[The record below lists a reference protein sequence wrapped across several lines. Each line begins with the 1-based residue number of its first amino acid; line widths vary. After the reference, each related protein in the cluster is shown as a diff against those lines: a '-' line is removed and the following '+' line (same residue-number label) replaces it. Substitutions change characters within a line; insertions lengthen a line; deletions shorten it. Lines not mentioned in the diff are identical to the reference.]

1 MVRAAPSAN
10 AKQAMTGNAP
20 TFATLFLRVFLPFA
34 LAYFLSYIFRGVN
47 AVIFPYLERD
57 IGITAGDLGL
67 LTSAFFLF
75 FAGCQPVLGV
85 MLDRYGPRRVQV
97 VLLAMA
103 AAGSAL
109 FGLSLSLG
117 ELIVARVLIG
127 LGFAGGLMAAIKA
140 ITLWYPPERWGLITG
155 FHMMAGGLGSMAATL
170 PVEWSLSVVSWQGLF
185 FWLAG
190 ICLATSAILFVV
202 VPERALQP
210 GAHSDKGG
218 TLVEQFRIT
227 GAVLTDGFYWRIQP
241 LLSIQQLAFIGCITL
256 WIGPWLRDVGGIA
269 DKEARAD
276 IQLWTTAIMTVGF
289 AMSGVVSNALR
300 RVGITS
306 FMSVGITSFLFAMV
320 CGWLAF
326 LPSFQPALAWILF
339 GFLGALPIQ
348 YMPLMVSAFP
358 AHYAGRVST
367 SSNLVVFSVIFA
379 GQWAIG
385 KIVDQWPRTATGYS
399 PDGYAWA
406 FGALFIL
413 QLAGLLW
420 LALSRAQPMARP
432 HLVAAD

>member
-1 MVRAAPSAN
+1 MTASAPS
-10 AKQAMTGNAP
+10 
-20 TFATLFLRVFLPFA
+20 FATLFLRVFLPFA

-97 VLLAMA
+97 VLLALA

-190 ICLATSAILFVV
+190 FCLATSAILFVV
-202 VPERALQP
+202 VPER
-210 GAHSDKGG
+210 GAPRAAG
-218 TLVEQFRIT
+218 TLAEQFRIT
-227 GAVLTDGFYWRIQP
+227 GTVLTDGFYWRIQP
-241 LLSIQQLAFIGCITL
+241 LLAVQQLAFIGCISL
-256 WIGPWLRDVGGIA
+256 WIGPWLRDVGGFT
-269 DKEARAD
+269 DKELRAD
-276 IQLWTTAIMTVGF
+276 IQLYTAAATTLGF
-289 AMSGVVSNALR
+289 AMSGVIATGLR
-300 RVGITS
+300 RVGVS
-306 FMSVGITSFLFAMV
+306 NFASAAVMSILFAAV
-320 CGWLAF
+320 CGWIAF
-326 LPSFQPALAWILF
+326 VPSFHPAVAWVAF
-339 GFLGALPIQ
+339 GFLGACPIQ
-348 YMPLMVSAFP
+348 YMPLMVASFP

-385 KIVDQWPRTATGYS
+385 KVVDLWPRTATGYS

-432 HLVAAD
+432 HLAAAD

>member
-1 MVRAAPSAN
+1 
-10 AKQAMTGNAP
+10 MTGNAP
-20 TFATLFLRVFLPFA
+20 SFATLFLRVFLPFA
-34 LAYFLSYIFRGVN
+34 FAYFLSYIFRGVN

-85 MLDRYGPRRVQV
+85 MLDRYGPRRVQA

-103 AAGSAL
+103 AVGSAL
-109 FGLSLSLG
+109 FGMSLSLG

-140 ITLWYPPERWGLITG
+140 ITIWYPPERWGLITG

-170 PVEWSLSVVSWQGLF
+170 PIQWSLSVMSWQGLF

-190 ICLATSAILFVV
+190 FCLATAALLFIV
-202 VPERALQP
+202 VPERAAT
-210 GAHSDKGG
+210 GAKG
-218 TLVEQFRIT
+218 TLGDQFRIT
-227 GAVLTDGFYWRIQP
+227 GTVLTDGFYWRIQP
-241 LLSIQQLAFIGCITL
+241 LLSVQQLAFIGCITL

-269 DKEARAD
+269 DKGMRAD
-276 IQLWTTAIMTVGF
+276 IQLYTTAVMTVGF
-289 AMSGVVSNALR
+289 AMSGVIAAAFR
-300 RVGITS
+300 RVGIS
-306 FMSVGITSFLFAMV
+306 NFASAGITSLLFALV

-326 LPSFQPALAWILF
+326 LPSFHPAVAWALF

-348 YMPLMVSAFP
+348 YMPLMVASFP

-367 SSNLVVFSVIFA
+367 SSNLVVFTVIFA

-385 KIVDQWPRTATGYS
+385 KIVDQWPKTETGYAS
-399 PDGYAWA
+399 DGYTWA

-413 QLAGLLW
+413 QLGGLAW
-420 LALSRAQPMARP
+420 LLLSRARPMARP
-432 HLVAAD
+432 QLVAAD

>member
-1 MVRAAPSAN
+1 
-10 AKQAMTGNAP
+10 MTGNAP
-20 TFATLFLRVFLPFA
+20 TLTTLLLRVFLPFA
-34 LAYFLSYIFRGVN
+34 FAYFLSYIFRGVN

-57 IGITAGDLGL
+57 VGITAGDLGL

-85 MLDRYGPRRVQV
+85 MLDRYGPRRVQT

-103 AAGSAL
+103 AVGSAL

-170 PVEWSLSVVSWQGLF
+170 PVQWSLSVVSWQGLF

-190 ICLATSAILFVV
+190 LCLATAAILFTA
-202 VPERALQP
+202 VPERGPSGHP
-210 GAHSDKGG
+210 G
-218 TLVEQFRIT
+218 TVREQFRIT
-227 GAVLTDGFYWRIQP
+227 GTVLTDGFFWRIQP
-241 LLSIQQLAFIGCITL
+241 LLTFQQMAFIASITL

-269 DKEARAD
+269 DKETRAD
-276 IQLWTTAIMTVGF
+276 IQLYTTAVMTLGF
-289 AMSGVVSNALR
+289 AMSGVLAGAFR
-300 RVGITS
+300 RIGIS
-306 FMSVGITSFLFAMV
+306 DFASANLASVLFALD
-320 CGWLAF
+320 CAWLAF
-326 LPSFQPALAWILF
+326 LPSFEPVVAWLLF

-348 YMPLMVSAFP
+348 YMPLLARSFP
-358 AHYAGRVST
+358 PHYAGRVST
-367 SSNLVVFSVIFA
+367 SSNLVVFTVIFV

-385 KIVDQWPRTATGYS
+385 KVVDLWPRTATGYS
-399 PDGYAWA
+399 PDGYTWSY
-406 FGALFIL
+406 GALFIL
-413 QLAGLLW
+413 QVAGLLW
-420 LALSRAQPMARP
+420 LLLSQARPLAQERPMA
-432 HLVAAD
+432 AD

>member
-1 MVRAAPSAN
+1 
-10 AKQAMTGNAP
+10 MTATAP

-190 ICLATSAILFVV
+190 ICLATSAILFTV
-202 VPERALQP
+202 VPERATPP

-218 TLVEQFRIT
+218 TLAEQFRIT

-276 IQLWTTAIMTVGF
+276 IQLWTTAIMTLGF
-289 AMSGVVSNALR
+289 AMSGVVSDAFR

-306 FMSVGITSFLFAMV
+306 FMSVGITSCLFALV

-326 LPSFQPALAWILF
+326 LPSFHPALAWVLF

-399 PDGYAWA
+399 PDGYTWA

-432 HLVAAD
+432 HLAAAD

>member
-1 MVRAAPSAN
+1 
-10 AKQAMTGNAP
+10 MTGNAP

-34 LAYFLSYIFRGVN
+34 FAYFLSYIFRGVN

-97 VLLAMA
+97 LLLALA

-140 ITLWYPPERWGLITG
+140 ITLWYPPKHWGLITG
-155 FHMMAGGLGSMAATL
+155 LHMMAGGLGSMAATW
-170 PVEWSLSVVSWQGLF
+170 PIQWSLSLMTWQGLF

-190 ICLATSAILFVV
+190 FCLGTAAILFLV
-202 VPERALQP
+202 VPERATR
-210 GAHSDKGG
+210 GHRD
-218 TLVEQFRIT
+218 TLTEQFRIT
-227 GAVLTDGFYWRIQP
+227 GTVLTDGFYWRIQP

-256 WIGPWLRDVGGIA
+256 WIGPWLRDVGAIA
-269 DKEARAD
+269 DKDTRAD
-276 IQLWTTAIMTVGF
+276 IQLFTTAVMTVGF
-289 AMSGVVSNALR
+289 ALSGPLAGALR
-300 RVGITS
+300 RAGLSPLGPVG
-306 FMSVGITSFLFAMV
+306 LFSLLFTLV

-326 LPSFQPALAWILF
+326 LPGLAPVAAWAVF
-339 GFLGALPIQ
+339 GFLGACCIQ
-348 YMPLMVSAFP
+348 YMPVMVQAFP
-358 AHYAGRVST
+358 THYAGRVTT

-385 KIVDQWPRTATGYS
+385 KVVDLWPKTATGYA
-399 PDGYAWA
+399 PDGYTWA

-413 QLAGLLW
+413 QLAGLTRLV
-420 LALSRAQPMARP
+420 LSRARPMARP

>member
-1 MVRAAPSAN
+1 
-10 AKQAMTGNAP
+10 MTASAP

-170 PVEWSLSVVSWQGLF
+170 PIEWSLSVVSWQGLF

-190 ICLATSAILFVV
+190 ICLVTSAILFIV
-202 VPERALQP
+202 VPERATPP

-218 TLVEQFRIT
+218 TLAEQFRIT

-269 DKEARAD
+269 DKQARAD
-276 IQLWTTAIMTVGF
+276 IQLWTTAIMTLGF
-289 AMSGVVSNALR
+289 AMSGVVADAFR
-300 RVGITS
+300 RVGITR
-306 FMSVGITSFLFAMV
+306 FMSVGITSTLFALV

-326 LPSFQPALAWILF
+326 LPSFQPALAWVLF

-385 KIVDQWPRTATGYS
+385 KVVDLWPRTATGYS

-432 HLVAAD
+432 HLAAAD

>member
-10 AKQAMTGNAP
+10 ANMTGNAA

-34 LAYFLSYIFRGVN
+34 FAYFLSYIFRGVN

-67 LTSAFFLF
+67 LTAAFFLF

-97 VLLAMA
+97 VLLALA

-140 ITLWYPPERWGLITG
+140 ITLWYPPQRWGLITG

-170 PVEWSLSVVSWQGLF
+170 PIEWSLSVVSWQGLF

-190 ICLATSAILFVV
+190 LCLATAAILFVV
-202 VPERALQP
+202 VPERPVA
-210 GAHSDKGG
+210 AAKG
-218 TLVEQFRIT
+218 TLGEQFRIT

-241 LLSIQQLAFIGCITL
+241 LVSVQQLAFIGCITL

-276 IQLWTTAIMTVGF
+276 IQLYTTAVMTLGF
-289 AMSGVVSNALR
+289 AMSGVIAGGFR
-300 RVGITS
+300 RVGVS
-306 FMSVGITSFLFAMV
+306 NFASVGIASLLFALV

-326 LPSFQPALAWILF
+326 LPSFHPAVAWPLF
-339 GFLGALPIQ
+339 GFLGACPIQ
-348 YMPLMVSAFP
+348 YMPVIVASFP
-358 AHYAGRVST
+358 THYAGRVTT
-367 SSNLVVFSVIFA
+367 SSNLVAFTVIFA

-385 KIVDQWPRTATGYS
+385 KIVDLWPKTATGYA
-399 PDGYAWA
+399 PDGYTWA

-420 LALSRAQPMARP
+420 LMLSRARPMARP
-432 HLVAAD
+432 HLAAAD

>member
-1 MVRAAPSAN
+1 MSAS
-10 AKQAMTGNAP
+10 AP
-20 TFATLFLRVFLPFA
+20 TFATLFLRIFLPFA

-185 FWLAG
+185 FWLSG
-190 ICLATSAILFVV
+190 FCLATSAILFVV
-202 VPERALQP
+202 VPERAGP
-210 GAHSDKGG
+210 RATG
-218 TLVEQFRIT
+218 TLAEQFRIT
-227 GAVLTDGFYWRIQP
+227 GTVLTDGFYWRIQP
-241 LLSIQQLAFIGCITL
+241 LLAVQQLAFIGCISL
-256 WIGPWLRDVGGIA
+256 WIGPWLRDVGGFT
-269 DKEARAD
+269 DKELRAD
-276 IQLWTTAIMTVGF
+276 IQLYTAAATTLGF
-289 AMSGVVSNALR
+289 AMSGVIATGLR
-300 RVGITS
+300 RVGVS
-306 FMSVGITSFLFAMV
+306 NFASAAAMSILFAAV
-320 CGWLAF
+320 CGWIAF
-326 LPSFQPALAWILF
+326 APSFHPAVAWVAF
-339 GFLGALPIQ
+339 GFLGACPIQ
-348 YMPLMVSAFP
+348 YMPLMVASFP

-385 KIVDQWPRTATGYS
+385 KVVDLWPRTATGYS

>member
-1 MVRAAPSAN
+1 MTAN
-10 AKQAMTGNAP
+10 VP

-127 LGFAGGLMAAIKA
+127 LGFAGGLLAAIKA

-190 ICLATSAILFVV
+190 ICLATSAILFTV
-202 VPERALQP
+202 VPERAAPP

-218 TLVEQFRIT
+218 TLIEQFRIT

-276 IQLWTTAIMTVGF
+276 IQLWTTAIMTLGF
-289 AMSGVVSNALR
+289 AMSGVVSNAFR

-306 FMSVGITSFLFAMV
+306 FMSVGITSFLFALV

-326 LPSFQPALAWILF
+326 LPSFQPALAWVLF

-399 PDGYAWA
+399 PDGYTWA

-432 HLVAAD
+432 HLAAAD

>member
-10 AKQAMTGNAP
+10 ANMTGNAA

-34 LAYFLSYIFRGVN
+34 FAYFLSYIFRGVN

-85 MLDRYGPRRVQV
+85 MLDRYGPRRVQA
-97 VLLAMA
+97 VLLALA

-140 ITLWYPPERWGLITG
+140 ITLWYPPQRWGLITG

-170 PVEWSLSVVSWQGLF
+170 PIEWSLSVVSWQGLF

-190 ICLATSAILFVV
+190 LCLATAAILFVV
-202 VPERALQP
+202 VPERPVA
-210 GAHSDKGG
+210 AAKG
-218 TLVEQFRIT
+218 TLGEQFRIT

-241 LLSIQQLAFIGCITL
+241 LVSVQQLAFIGCITL

-269 DKEARAD
+269 DKGARAD
-276 IQLWTTAIMTVGF
+276 IQLYTTAVMTLGF
-289 AMSGVVSNALR
+289 AMSGVIAGGFR
-300 RVGITS
+300 RVGVS
-306 FMSVGITSFLFAMV
+306 NFASVGIASLLFAVV

-326 LPSFQPALAWILF
+326 LPSFHPAVAWPLF
-339 GFLGALPIQ
+339 GFLGACPIQ
-348 YMPLMVSAFP
+348 YMPVMVASFP
-358 AHYAGRVST
+358 THYAGRVTT
-367 SSNLVVFSVIFA
+367 SSNLVAFTVIFA

-385 KIVDQWPRTATGYS
+385 KIVDLWPKTATGYA
-399 PDGYAWA
+399 PDGYTWA

-420 LALSRAQPMARP
+420 LMLSRARPMARP
-432 HLVAAD
+432 HLAAAD